1 MKKTVTLLLL
11 LALCLGGAVTAA
23 AADLL
28 SDGVCVLANESGMVK
43 GAVAGD
49 AVRFSA
55 TDFKQAMGIRRFEG
69 ITLTSLPDG
78 RDGILY
84 FGKEPITVGASIP
97 RASLDS
103 LTFVPS
109 GEEISE
115 ACFTFTCDAYAGG
128 AEVTCT
134 IRFAERMNEA
144 PTITDV
150 TASRTVSTLAG
161 ITAEGTL
168 CATDPEGDALEFIVI
183 EYPAHGTLTLTDS
196 AYGDYVYTPTAGYVG
211 RDSFTFTVRDHYGNY
226 ATPAEVSVTVGER
239 GDHPDYRDLP
249 TSSDLAVIVL
259 AKENIMLGTLV
270 GDGMYFD
277 PDGSVSRA
285 DFLVM
290 AMKAAGIKPRAG
302 LTHTVFEDDGEIAE
316 GVRPYVA
323 TAQELGYIVGTFG
336 EGGLVLDPNAE
347 ISRGEAA
354 VILARVLGATVP
366 VGGGLTYA
374 DGDTLPGNCRSA
386 TLALCAAGIYPRD
399 GEGLLS
405 VNAPLD
411 RAAAAEMLYGAWLS
425 RK

>member
-28 SDGVCVLANESGMVK
+28 SDGVSVLANESGMVK

-196 AYGDYVYTPTAGYVG
+196 AYGDYVYTPAAGYVG
-211 RDSFTFTVRDHYGNY
+211 SDSFTFTVRDHYGNY
-226 ATPAEVSVTVGER
+226 ATPAEVSVTVAER
-239 GDHPDYRDLP
+239 GEHPDYRDLP

-336 EGGLVLDPNAE
+336 EGGLVLDPNAA

-405 VNAPLD
+405 VSAPLD

>member
-1 MKKTVTLLLL
+1 MKKTVALL
-11 LALCLGGAVTAA
+11 LALLLCLGGALTVA

-28 SDGVCVLANESGMVK
+28 SVGVSVLAEQSGMVK

-55 TDFKQAMGIRRFEG
+55 TDFKQAMGIRRFDS

-78 RDGILY
+78 KQGILY
-84 FGKEPITVGASIP
+84 FGREPITVGASIP

-109 GEEISE
+109 GEGVSE
-115 ACFTFTCDAYAGG
+115 ACFSFTCDAYAGG
-128 AEVTCT
+128 AEVVCT
-134 IRFAERMNEA
+134 IRFAERLNEA

-161 ITAEGTL
+161 VSAEGTL
-168 CATDPEGDALEFIVI
+168 CASDPEGDALEFIVTS
-183 EYPAHGTLTLTDS
+183 YPAHGTLTLTDS

-211 RDSFTFTVRDHYGNY
+211 SDSFTFTVRDHYGNY

-239 GDHPDYRDLP
+239 GSTPNYRDLP
-249 TSSDLAVIVL
+249 TSGDLASLVL
-259 AKENIMLGTLV
+259 AEKNIMLGTLV

-277 PDGSVSRA
+277 PDGGVSRA

-302 LTHTVFEDDGEIAE
+302 LIHTVFEDDGEIAE

-323 TAQELGYIVGTFG
+323 TAQELGYIIGTFG
-336 EGGLVLDPNAE
+336 DGGLVLDPNEE

-354 VILARVLGATVP
+354 VILSRVLGATVP
-366 VGGGLTYA
+366 VGGGMSYA
-374 DGDTLPGNCRSA
+374 DSDTLPSAFRGA
-386 TLALCAAGIYPRD
+386 TLALSAAGIYPRD
-399 GEGLLS
+399 EAGLLS
-405 VNAPLD
+405 VNEPLD
-411 RAAAAEMLYGAWLS
+411 RAAAAEMLYAAWLS
-425 RK
+425 KN